1 MGCILR
7 HTRRLSQG
15 RAGCA
20 VGLASHGWHGNG
32 RARHGGVLD
41 LPLRGHGLDLSVE
54 LDALVGERRL
64 LVSTTRVQRVF
75 LIFDAVMFRVLV
87 VVVVVYLLAVEVGV
101 SSEGASGA
109 GEGEHGQGD
118 GDGHVHADLYKC
130 RQYIRGH
137 NMSLYT
143 TIEHDYWKFNK

>member
-64 LVSTTRVQRVF
+64 RCQLPGFNVSF
-75 LIFDAVMFRVLV
+75 LFLMQ
-87 VVVVVYLLAVEVGV
+87 
-101 SSEGASGA
+101 S
-109 GEGEHGQGD
+109 
-118 GDGHVHADLYKC
+118 HV
-130 RQYIRGH
+130 
-137 NMSLYT
+137 
-143 TIEHDYWKFNK
+143 